1 MSVACLSYATVS
13 ITFNFSFYFLPAHYW
28 TDLQSCHRC
37 RRRFSPTRLSMSFSG
52 PPQNRQGGFQNRGGG
67 GGGGGYQQNQQR
79 QNQFR
84 GVPRPGTRN
93 NHIPPQSASP
103 STAPA
108 KPPRGADADP
118 LAWTPASL
126 GSQIFRFEVENGLD
140 EVRRLDDSAT
150 GTCTD
155 LCPMFFSAAGCTRG
169 DRCQWR
175 HARNDRLTVCKHYL
189 RGLCKKQD
197 LCDYLH
203 SVDSSRMPECFFFS
217 KYGECSNQE
226 CPYRH
231 VDQEKKKNECPYY
244 ARGFCRHGPK
254 CRNRHVKRV
263 ACPNYLAGFCID
275 GPDCVFGHA
284 RFEIP
289 RMPDDDDVYG
299 GGMDRFGFGRSRG
312 PLPRM
317 IKQENGQFAM
327 AAGV

>member
-1 MSVACLSYATVS
+1 MAATMSRQV
-13 ITFNFSFYFLPAHYW
+13 
-28 TDLQSCHRC
+28 R
-37 RRRFSPTRLSMSFSG
+37 
-52 PPQNRQGGFQNRGGG
+52 PQ
-67 GGGGGYQQNQQR
+67 
-79 QNQFR
+79 
-84 GVPRPGTRN
+84 GVPRAP
-93 NHIPPQSASP
+93 
-103 STAPA
+103 PA
-108 KPPRGADADP
+108 KPLSGAAADP
-118 LAWTPASL
+118 LAWDAAPL
-126 GSQIFRFEVENGLD
+126 GNQTFAFEVENELD
-140 EVRRLDDSAT
+140 EVRRLDDAAT
-150 GTCTD
+150 GSCTD
-155 LCPMFFSAAGCTRG
+155 LCPMFFSNSGCTRG

-263 ACPNYLAGFCID
+263 ACPNYLAGFCKD

-289 RMPDDDDVYG
+289 RMPDEDDGFG

-312 PLPRM
+312 PAPKLIQKEDGSLAMRASAAPPMAGGGRM
-317 IKQENGQFAM
+317 R
-327 AAGV
+327 